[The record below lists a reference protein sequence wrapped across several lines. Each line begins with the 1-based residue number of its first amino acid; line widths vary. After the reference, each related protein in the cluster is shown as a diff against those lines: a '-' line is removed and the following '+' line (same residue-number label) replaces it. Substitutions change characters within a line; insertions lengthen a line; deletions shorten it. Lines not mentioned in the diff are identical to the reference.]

1 MTLQQSHPCV
11 RCGATIE
18 PGDVFSAV
26 DVLDGDGDLRAL
38 LCEECGD
45 GLRAYVDGGHVE
57 PDVPAESQSG
67 YSIVEA
73 LGADRGVTCVVG
85 AGGKKTTL
93 YALATRL
100 SNAIV
105 TATVRIPIFDSHV
118 SRVAVGSD
126 PLSALPAGADE
137 NGPLGLVAEREDDRY
152 RGFAPE
158 TIDSIAALHTGP
170 VLVKADGARTREF
183 KAPNASEPRIPA
195 ATRTVVPIVSAH
207 AVGEPLTEAAVH
219 RPERVASLTGL
230 DLGDEITPEAIAE
243 VLASPEGG
251 LKDVPRGARVIPL
264 INKVDT
270 DEDAAVAHKIADRLF
285 ETVAANP
292 FGPDVRRV
300 VLARMVDAEVVS
312 VRLA

>member
-11 RCGATIE
+11 RCGVTIE

-38 LCEECGD
+38 LCEDCGD

-57 PDVPAESQSG
+57 SDAPAESERG
-67 YSIVEA
+67 YSIVDA

-93 YALATRL
+93 YALADQL
-100 SNAIV
+100 PNAIV
-105 TATVRIPIFDSHV
+105 TATVRIPIFDSQV
-118 SRVAVGSD
+118 ARVAVGED
-126 PLSALPAGADE
+126 PLSALSAGEDR
-137 NGPLGLVAEREDDRY
+137 PLGLVAAREGDRY

-183 KAPNASEPRIPA
+183 KAPNASEPQIPA
-195 ATRTVVPIVSAH
+195 STRTVVPIVSAH

-219 RPERVASLTGL
+219 RPERVASLTDL
-230 DLGDEITPEAIAE
+230 ELGDKITPAAIAE

-251 LKDVPRGARVIPL
+251 LKDVPPGATVVPL

-270 DEDAAVAHKIADRLF
+270 DEDAAAAHEIADRLF
-285 ETVAANP
+285 ESVAANP
-292 FGPDVRRV
+292 FGPDVRRI
-300 VLARMVDAEVVS
+300 VLARMIDATVVS